1 MRFLS
6 CFISIFQKLEIA
18 INNESMKG
26 GKKGL
31 LINFFFLPSSFR
43 MLMLSDIFFYFNG
56 CSLVIIKC
64 FIRIREKEKELYLM

>member
-1 MRFLS
+1 
-6 CFISIFQKLEIA
+6 
-18 INNESMKG
+18 
-26 GKKGL
+26 
-31 LINFFFLPSSFR
+31 